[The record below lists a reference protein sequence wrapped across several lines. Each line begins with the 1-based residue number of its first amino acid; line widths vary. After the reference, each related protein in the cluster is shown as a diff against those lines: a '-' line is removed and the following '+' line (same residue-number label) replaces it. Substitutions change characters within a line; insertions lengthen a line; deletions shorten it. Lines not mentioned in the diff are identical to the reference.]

1 MLRVFAVASTAAFLP
16 TPPLQSRSG
25 GGGSSGSCCWS
36 GGHSSCRRWIGNTVR
51 YRCSADAV
59 TMQLFANPFE
69 KLAEQMLGPT
79 EGPISLAKQ
88 NFARPTW
95 EEPALRELSVA
106 PPVYM
111 IDGFMSD
118 EECDACRNAA
128 LTGAF
133 PAVPYGAKNKI
144 FTGTKWA
151 AHMQHESVDLFL
163 ERTCTA
169 FGGLSPDRFDPVTVT
184 KYGPEQ
190 YQAKHLD
197 ARLPHQ
203 INRNAA
209 YLATGGQRIA
219 QLICYL
225 QAPEA
230 GGETKFF
237 GPAFGGTLA
246 VTPKKG
252 SALIFPTATL
262 DGLADE
268 RYLHSGEPV
277 AAGDKWIVGTWLM
290 EAQRTDAKDVQRAID
305 ELWKLEGKQPP
316 VRTAAKAAAAA
327 SGAAAASVRARSTS
341 SAATKKTK
349 QKKRA
354 KGKKKR

>member
-1 MLRVFAVASTAAFLP
+1 MMLVVASTAFNAALLP
-16 TPPLQSRSG
+16 SPRFKSCR
-25 GGGSSGSCCWS
+25 GSSSQIQPD
-36 GGHSSCRRWIGNTVR
+36 RYVR
-51 YRCSADAV
+51 VLGQSIA
-59 TMQLFANPFE
+59 MQLFANPFE
-69 KLAEQMLGPT
+69 KLAEMVGPT
-79 EGPISLAKQ
+79 EGPISLEKE

-95 EEPALRELSVA
+95 TDGSNLRELSSN

-111 IDGFMSD
+111 IDGFLSE
-118 EECDACRNAA
+118 EECDACREAA
-128 LTGAF
+128 EEGMF

-151 AHMQHESVDLFL
+151 AHLQHESVDLFL
-163 ERTCTA
+163 ERTCAA
-169 FGGLSPDRFDPVTVT
+169 FGGLPATRFDPVTVT
-184 KYGPEQ
+184 KYEEAQ

-203 INRNAA
+203 ITRNAA
-209 YLATGGQRIA
+209 YMASGGQRIA

-237 GPAFGGTLA
+237 GPAFNGLA
-246 VTPKKG
+246 VEPKKG

-262 DGLADE
+262 AGLADE

-277 AAGDKWIVGTWLM
+277 RTGTKWIVGTWLM
-290 EAQRTDAKDVQRAID
+290 EVERTDAKDVQKAID
-305 ELWKLEGKQPP
+305 ELWKLEGKTPP
-316 VRTAAKAAAAA
+316 PRNSAKAAGA
-327 SGAAAASVRARSTS
+327 SDAGVGVGSRDPSRS
-341 SAATKKTK
+341 AQKKK
-349 QKKRA
+349 QKA

>member
-1 MLRVFAVASTAAFLP
+1 M
-16 TPPLQSRSG
+16 RSP
-25 GGGSSGSCCWS
+25 
-36 GGHSSCRRWIGNTVR
+36 VP
-51 YRCSADAV
+51 A
-59 TMQLFANPFE
+59 MQLFANPFE
-69 KLAEQMLGPT
+69 KLSEMMGPT

-95 EEPALRELSVA
+95 DESSLRELSTA

-111 IDGFMSD
+111 IDGFLSE
-118 EECDACRNAA
+118 EECNACREAA
-128 LTGAF
+128 EAGAF

-151 AHMQHESVDLFL
+151 AHEQHETVDLFL
-163 ERTCTA
+163 ERTCAA
-169 FGGLSPDRFDPVTVT
+169 FGGLPATRFDPVTVT
-184 KYGPEQ
+184 KYEKDQ

-203 INRNAA
+203 IVRNAA

-237 GPAFGGTLA
+237 GPAFGGLA
-246 VTPKKG
+246 VQPKKG

-277 AAGDKWIVGTWLM
+277 QAGTKWIVGTWLM
-290 EAQRTDAKDVQRAID
+290 EKQRTDAKDVRKAID
-305 ELWKLEGKQPP
+305 ELWKLEGRTPP
-316 VRTAAKAAAAA
+316 SRGAAGKA
-327 SGAAAASVRARSTS
+327 SGGGMGSKGGAAA
-341 SAATKKTK
+341 
-349 QKKRA
+349 
-354 KGKKKR
+354 GKKKKRPQGKK